1 MHPAIVVVLGDIGH
15 SPRMCFHVM
24 SLTAKGIP
32 VQYVGYQESRPNDR
46 LLNDPLVTIIPIS
59 PPSPFI
65 SNLPSIISLCF
76 KLIWMCGT
84 LISTLFFKTASSASL
99 ILVQNPPGVPTL
111 WFGYFAS
118 KIKGA
123 TFVIDWHNYTSSIIQ
138 YNYDLNNDNKSLT
151 YIQMILKFIA
161 GCIAS
166 FEGYFG
172 RRAKFNFCVSNS
184 MRIDLKNKWNVK
196 AITHYDRPPSWKFR
210 CLTIEDKHQFFWK
223 LCQHPDFASLI
234 SQKQEF
240 DKSSTETTLF
250 SYRDKDGVSRL
261 RNDRPLLLISS
272 TSWTKD
278 EDFGILLDALRKFDT
293 SPPPKRSSLMLPKIF
308 VVITGKGPM
317 KEQYLQ
323 TMNKIRWRYVTIV
336 TPWLEA
342 EDYPIMLGCA
352 DLGVSLHASTSGLD
366 LPMKVVDMLGC
377 RVPVL
382 AKKFDAIGE
391 LVKPTNGKLFK
402 SMEELCNLL
411 VEMSG
416 GFPESSKVLTDLKN
430 QLLEEHPGSWEAQW
444 DANFWPPI
452 ENLLMSKL
460 HEKRR
465 RERFS
470 DDGYSE
476 ESD

>member
-1 MHPAIVVVLGDIGH
+1 MQHATVVVLGDIGH

-32 VQYVGYQESRPNDR
+32 VEFVGYQESKPNDR
-46 LLNDPLVTIIPIS
+46 LLNDPLVTFVPIS
-59 PPSPFI
+59 SPPASL
-65 SNLPSIISLCF
+65 SKLPSIFSLF
-76 KLIWMCGT
+76 IKLIWMLCT
-84 LISTLFFKTASSASL
+84 LSCALFYQTQFSTCL

-111 WFGYFAS
+111 LIAWIAS
-118 KIKGA
+118 KVKRA
-123 TFVIDWHNYTSSIIQ
+123 AFVIDWHNYTSSIIR
-138 YNYDLNNDNKSLT
+138 YNYDLDAKNLT
-151 YIQMILKFIA
+151 IARKFLKFIA
-161 GCIAS
+161 NFVAR

-172 RRAKFNFCVSNS
+172 KCAKFNYCVSNS
-184 MRIDLKNKWNVK
+184 MRDDLKTKWNVN
-196 AITHYDRPPSWKFR
+196 AVTHYDRPPSWKFK
-210 CLTIEDKHQFFWK
+210 CLSVEEKHKFFWK
-223 LCQHPDFASLI
+223 LCDHPDFSSLI

-240 DKSSTETTLF
+240 IKTSSETTLF
-250 SYRDKDGVSRL
+250 SYRDKDGVAKL

-278 EDFGILLDALRKFDT
+278 EDFGILLDALRKYDT

-317 KEQYLQ
+317 KEQYLERI
-323 TMNKIRWRYVTIV
+323 NKIRWRYVTIV

-342 EDYPIMLGCA
+342 EDYPVMLGCA

-411 VEMSG
+411 VEMSA
-416 GFPESSKVLTDLKN
+416 GFPDTSKVLTELKN
-430 QLLEEHPGSWEAQW
+430 QLMEEYSGSWEAQW

-452 ENLLMSKL
+452 EGLLMSKM

-470 DDGYSE
+470 DDGYSD